1 MSRVDRPVFAMSRTR
16 LLAVLLPAALLWAAG
31 TPALQHYVVAE
42 GSVFRIDGS
51 STMGRYS
58 CIAGS
63 IAGAANVP
71 AGNAERTTA
80 EVTVGVGSFDCGVSR
95 MNRDFRNALRSRE
108 HPTIRFTLD
117 AADVLSPEGRPG
129 AWVPV
134 RVRGR
139 LRLAGAERAVDIR
152 AEGRRMGEGRVR
164 VRGEH
169 PMRMTDFGVDP
180 PSGLLG
186 AVRAHDRV
194 VVRFELVAEERGQ

>member
-1 MSRVDRPVFAMSRTR
+1 MNRVDRPVLAMSRTR

-31 TPALQHYVVAE
+31 APALQRYVVTE
-42 GSVFRIDGS
+42 GSLFRIDGS

-58 CIAGS
+58 CVAGS
-63 IAGAANVP
+63 VGGTADVPAGAA
-71 AGNAERTTA
+71 GRTTA

-117 AADVLSPEGRPG
+117 AANVLGTEARPG

-134 RVRGR
+134 RIRGR
-139 LRLAGAERAVDIR
+139 LRLAGAERTVDIR
-152 AEGRRMGEGRVR
+152 AEGRRLGEGRVR

-169 PMRMTDFGVDP
+169 PMRMTEFGVEP

-194 VVRFELVAEERGQ
+194 VVRFELVAVED